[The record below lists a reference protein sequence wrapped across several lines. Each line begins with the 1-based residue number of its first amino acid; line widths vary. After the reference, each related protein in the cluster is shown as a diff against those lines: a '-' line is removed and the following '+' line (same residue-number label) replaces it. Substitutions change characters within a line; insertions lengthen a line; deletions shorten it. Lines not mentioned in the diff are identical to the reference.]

1 MIIFSFFFGT
11 NVNERTRVTTVM
23 SLNGNF
29 VLPVGPAKR
38 KRLILLPISIAE
50 AGPVVGNN
58 RCVFWGFPRGI

>member
-29 VLPVGPAKR
+29 VLPVGPARR
-38 KRLILLPISIAE
+38 KRLILLPISIAG
-50 AGPVVGNN
+50 ASPVVGMHQLVKKGNL
-58 RCVFWGFPRGI
+58 VGQ